1 MTPLELYKHL
11 PQTNCGR
18 CLLPSCLAFA
28 AGVVAGSKKL
38 KQCPYI
44 SREQQEHLAEALQP
58 RDKIAPDQ
66 ARFIDRLIDKIKTV
80 DFDKIAPIIG
90 ATSSNGHLVIN
101 SLGKDFFIDQQGGLH
116 SECHIIPWVKAP
128 MLSYVTNTT
137 HQPITGEWITFR
149 ELNGG
154 IEWQGLFTSRCERPL
169 QKLADDHPDL
179 LGDIIDLFMGRQ
191 TTAFDAD
198 IALTLHPLPHF
209 PILICYQAPEE
220 DLESQLTIFF
230 DACCGVN
237 LHIKSIYTLCA
248 GLVHMF
254 DKISTLHI

>member
-1 MTPLELYKHL
+1 VTPLELYKHL

-28 AGVVAGSKKL
+28 AAIVAGGKKL
-38 KQCPYI
+38 TECPYL
-44 SREQQEHLAEALQP
+44 SEQQQEQLTGSLQP
-58 RDKIAPDQ
+58 RAGTEPDQ
-66 ARFIDRLIDKIKTV
+66 ARFIDRLVEKIRTID
-80 DFDKIAPIIG
+80 FPQIAPVIG
-90 ATSSNGHLVIN
+90 ATCKNGHLVIN
-101 SLGKDFFIDQQGGLH
+101 SLGKDFVIDRQGELH

-137 HQPITGEWITFR
+137 HEPITGEWITFR

-169 QKLADDHPDL
+169 QRLADDHPEL

-191 TTAFDAD
+191 TRAFDAD
-198 IALTLHPLPHF
+198 IALTLYPLPHF

-254 DKISTLHI
+254 DKISKLHI